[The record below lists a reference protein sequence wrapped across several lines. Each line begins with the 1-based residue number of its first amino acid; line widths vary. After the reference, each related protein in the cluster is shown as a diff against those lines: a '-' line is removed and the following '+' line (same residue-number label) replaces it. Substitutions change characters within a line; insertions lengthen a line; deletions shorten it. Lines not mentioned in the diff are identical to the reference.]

1 VKTTL
6 TLVLATFGIVGI
18 ALASPVVAQ
27 ETLPYAP
34 SAVTQQTPNQ
44 PNNAALPAGNGQP
57 EATPPSPQV
66 SDAATAGGAISN
78 LATTPSSV
86 IDNNLWPGAAQIPG
100 CAICG
105 GGNCTP
111 ADWYIDQDVRIIARS
126 RPRDAVIGYDFTA
139 TSLLTAG
146 GTLTEVVNTRSATPG
161 ISGAWGMAIG
171 HYFARDTNN
180 NDHFLE
186 FSFWGL
192 NNWTDDAAVYGHR
205 VTESDN
211 GGTTTTGGS
220 LYSQYVNAV
229 NGLSLAG
236 FNAADT
242 YTVYYSS
249 ATNNFELNG
258 RISPR
263 GRPDREVFLPN
274 GQVRRECQPGAY
286 MSYLYGLRFFQLDE
300 TFRFH
305 SESSIQ
311 TSQDGTGTLLT
322 SNEYTG
328 DYDVVTHNNL
338 LGLQAGAE
346 LTFRECRWAWGFRAK
361 AGPYVNFADQESDIH
376 ADEVGGGDYLRR
388 VADSRHG
395 AAFIGEA
402 GVEASYKF
410 RPTLVGRVS
419 YDAMW
424 VSGVAIAPEQLQFAV
439 EPSNR
444 INTNGLAFFQG
455 LTLGLEWQW

>member
-1 VKTTL
+1 MKTTF
-6 TLVLATFGIVGI
+6 TLVLAAFGIVG
-18 ALASPVVAQ
+18 LSFASQVVAQ
-27 ETLPYAP
+27 ETSRYVPNP
-34 SAVTQQTPNQ
+34 MMQQTPNQ
-44 PNNAALPAGNGQP
+44 PSNAALPAGNGQP
-57 EATPPSPQV
+57 EEIAAGPQV
-66 SDAATAGGAISN
+66 SGMATAPAGVATSN
-78 LATTPSSV
+78 TATMPGSV

-126 RPRDAVIGYDFTA
+126 RPRDAVIGYDY
-139 TSLLTAG
+139 TSA
-146 GTLTEVVNTRSATPG
+146 GTLTEVLNTRAATPG
-161 ISGAWGMAIG
+161 ISGAWGMTIG
-171 HYFARDTNN
+171 HYFARDTDNRDN
-180 NDHFLE
+180 FLE
-186 FSFWGL
+186 FSFWGM
-192 NNWTDDAAVYGHR
+192 NNWTDEAAVYGHTLSDGNT
-205 VTESDN
+205 VT
-211 GGTTTTGGS
+211 GITTKFGS
-220 LYSQYVNAV
+220 LNSQYINVS
-229 NGLSLAG
+229 NGEVLEG
-236 FNAADT
+236 FNNADK

-249 ATNNFELNG
+249 TTNNFELNG
-258 RISPR
+258 RIVPR

-286 MSYLYGLRFFQLDE
+286 ISYLYGLRFFQLNE

-305 SESSIQ
+305 SESLIQ
-311 TSQDGTGTLLT
+311 TYDSLGDLLT

-328 DYDVVTHNNL
+328 DYDTVTHNNL
-338 LGLQAGAE
+338 LGLQAGVD
-346 LTFRECRWAWGFRAK
+346 LTFRECRWAWGLRAK
-361 AGPYVNFADQESDIH
+361 IGPYVNFADQESDIH

-388 VADSRHG
+388 VCDSRHS

-410 RPTLVGRVS
+410 RPTLVGRIS

-424 VSGVAIAPEQLQFAV
+424 VTGVAIAPEQMQFAV
-439 EPSNR
+439 EPVNK